1 MDKNNQTNDMK
12 KSNRDVLESICSQI
26 KILNSD
32 ITDLSNEMVELKKLL
47 NDLINNTSDQS
58 QIRSGWIF

>member
-1 MDKNNQTNDMK
+1 MDKNNQTNDIK
-12 KSNRDVLESICSQI
+12 KSNRDMLESICSQI

-47 NDLINNTSDQS
+47 NELINNTSDQS

>member
-1 MDKNNQTNDMK
+1 MDKNNQTNDIK

-47 NDLINNTSDQS
+47 TDLINNTSDQS